1 MNLILL
7 KRLFYEKLIKSG
19 SIVIKIILIQNRYI
33 EIHSWNCKICIFAK
47 KKCHINASFFSIVRK
62 RVVCIQ
68 LGATSLFKIR
78 VLSRKKGSIFL
89 KCCWNMKYFLFK
101 SSNRKPLWHYYI
113 IIHILVVSVCN
124 LCMHWSEMVIMY
136 FSYIILKIMK
146 VKFCKI
152 RCLKFKYFEEWT
164 PWTLE

>member
-33 EIHSWNCKICIFAK
+33 EIHLWNCKIYIFAK
-47 KKCHINASFFSIVRK
+47 KKAASMLLFSLLLEDKWYVF
-62 RVVCIQ
+62 
-68 LGATSLFKIR
+68 SLEPH
-78 VLSRKKGSIFL
+78 LYSRFVYSHVKGNLFL
-89 KCCWNMKYFLFK
+89 KAVEIGI
-101 SSNRKPLWHYYI
+101 SSSNLQNRKPLWHYYYI

-136 FSYIILKIMK
+136 F
-146 VKFCKI
+146 
-152 RCLKFKYFEEWT
+152 T
-164 PWTLE
+164 